1 MNLLI
6 GTRVPAVNST
16 NRLLVYFQDVYDS
29 IPESL
34 YEGSRANGTEK
45 NVIGKAKLGSP
56 VAATSKELNNGIPTR
71 SLPTTLEADDTT
83 AAWAVPSS
91 KLPYSGIAAVFL
103 AGTDAFQLRSY
114 VQKSDN
120 TIQEYMWNG
129 VSNHKFL
136 LMSFSN
142 LQLRQRLGGGHQP
155 GNCVPG
161 TGIGATSF
169 RYTDY
174 NGPSIRIWFQTD
186 DLRRVQRA
194 YDPHKGWYPN
204 LSAIFDKAPPRTAIA
219 ATSFGAGNSSIYMRI
234 FLSTWTTLSGRSAGT
249 TARAIT
255 TSQPSL
261 QRGSFAN
268 NGPDLGLYFQN
279 GTYCVC

>member
-1 MNLLI
+1 MLLSAHWLCSGLTI
-6 GTRVPAVNST
+6 WRSVCTP
-16 NRLLVYFQDVYDS
+16 
-29 IPESL
+29 SL
-34 YEGSRANGTEK
+34 K
-45 NVIGKAKLGSP
+45 
-56 VAATSKELNNGIPTR
+56 GIPTR

-174 NGPSIRIWFQTD
+174 NGPSIR
-186 DLRRVQRA
+186 
-194 YDPHKGWYPN
+194 Y
-204 LSAIFDKAPPRTAIA
+204 
-219 ATSFGAGNSSIYMRI
+219 ATSICNPEYGN
-234 FLSTWTTLSGRSAGT
+234 
-249 TARAIT
+249 
-255 TSQPSL
+255 
-261 QRGSFAN
+261 
-268 NGPDLGLYFQN
+268 
-279 GTYCVC
+279 TY

>member
-129 VSNHKFL
+129 NGWEEGTNLGTASPVLVSE
-136 LMSFSN
+136 
-142 LQLRQRLGGGHQP
+142 P
-155 GNCVPG
+155 P
-161 TGIGATSF
+161 
-169 RYTDY
+169 
-174 NGPSIRIWFQTD
+174 PSAILTTMAQASEIHRIWFQTD

>member
-129 VSNHKFL
+129 NGWEEGTNLGTASPVLVSEPPPSAILTTMAQASGTPPPYATLNTETLTNKRNTQDL
-136 LMSFSN
+136 VPNGRPQTRPKS
-142 LQLRQRLGGGHQP
+142 LRPAQRL
-155 GNCVPG
+155 VPK
-161 TGIGATSF
+161 
-169 RYTDY
+169 
-174 NGPSIRIWFQTD
+174 P
-186 DLRRVQRA
+186 QR
-194 YDPHKGWYPN
+194 N
-204 LSAIFDKAPPRTAIA
+204 L
-219 ATSFGAGNSSIYMRI
+219 
-234 FLSTWTTLSGRSAGT
+234 
-249 TARAIT
+249 
-255 TSQPSL
+255 
-261 QRGSFAN
+261 
-268 NGPDLGLYFQN
+268 
-279 GTYCVC
+279 